1 MKLQRITAALTAA
14 AVAVISSAA
23 AFPSPAFAENA
34 NKDIQ
39 YDAKFS
45 STVELNPDSYTDT
58 PEAFEINVWSL
69 SDEIKSA
76 IGTDI
81 LDGSLKITG
90 ASITYTVTADTEDFY
105 VFAVG
110 NGWDAEGNFI
120 EHTPEGETNAV
131 TFSEKTGT
139 ITTTAE
145 SFKAGF
151 PGIESYG
158 WLCIG
163 ANGKGEGS
171 LTLEIS
177 NVELEVSYAPVNS
190 VPVTGTAKYTFD
202 DKYLTDAIDGRG
214 YVEVGNVEWE
224 PFEETINVGDVVW
237 DNPEG
242 LKGITT
248 VSDFAAKYGSVELK
262 FNAADITGDA
272 EVYAMIQ
279 AVDDSVGG
287 YQEICFPAQ
296 DVKEGQNV
304 YTVDF
309 GNEIKAAYDTFQ
321 AITVFIHAK
330 EVGKTATMMLGTSD
344 STAISATGTD
354 TFKSSFVPDGDY
366 TVQLTT
372 PEWWDTAWGEKHEDG
387 FGVWYYGDE
396 GSCAKDTVAD
406 LYKTYKGGEVSFN
419 VKELNAD
426 VTCRVELQTRTGDNY
441 GEVIVLKDNIKV
453 QKGENVIK
461 FDLPKIL
468 YKNPQIWGLYVN
480 MSSDK
485 DADVVIAGTE
495 VPYLTFADSYLSD
508 EIDKNPIF
516 NVGFEAFEEDFV
528 LGEWAG
534 DSDVLGDIS
543 TIDEFLSAY
552 GGVELKFKAED
563 IVGDAE
569 IYAMIQLGDE
579 TKDEWQGIVLP
590 AQDIVAGQN
599 VYSFNFGGYVE
610 PQFDT
615 FNSIS
620 VHFRSKEE
628 GKTAS
633 FKLGLY
639 DSTTVSATG
648 DQTFSTKF
656 APDGDDALNVD
667 VVKPE
672 WWDNAWGELHQAV
685 VGFWWF
691 GMGEDENTCL
701 VDTVDE
707 LYKTYRGGE
716 LSFNISGL
724 SDDVTYQ
731 VILMTRT
738 GNNFGENFVL
748 KDGLKLSNGTT
759 TVKFDLPKIMYMNPE
774 IWGLG
779 LRLYADKDTSFTIS
793 APQSSGDS
801 GSSGTS
807 TPSTSTPSTSTPS
820 TSTPSD
826 STSSGTTETFKTEDK
841 PIENIMEEVK
851 PDTTASIEVA
861 TEDTSIKADIFEA
874 AKEKKVTL
882 ELKLENGV
890 KWEIKAETIGDA
902 AVDVNINVELNTSN
916 VPAASIDAVA
926 SGKSSMQISL
936 AHNGSFGFEANI
948 TIPVAPANNGK
959 VANLFHFNNGALEF
973 VASVTV
979 SNGEATLPFSH
990 ASEYVIVFDEKSMGA
1005 SEVPSES
1012 TPDSR
1017 TDSSSAPET
1026 GTNPGTGAS
1035 GIGAF
1040 AALAAASAAA
1050 VIICRK
1056 NKHN

>member
-1 MKLQRITAALTAA
+1 MKMQRITAALTAA
-14 AVAVISSAA
+14 AVAVVSSAS
-23 AFPSPAFAENA
+23 AFPLPAFAENA

-45 STVELNPDSYTDT
+45 STVEINPDGYTDT

-69 SDEIKSA
+69 SDEIKSV
-76 IGTDI
+76 IGTNI
-81 LDGSLKITG
+81 LDGSMRVTG
-90 ASITYTVTADTEDFY
+90 ASITYTVTADTDDFY
-105 VFAVG
+105 VFV
-110 NGWDAEGNFI
+110 NGHGWNAAGEFI
-120 EHTPEGETNAV
+120 EHEDTAESTNWASF
-131 TFSEKTGT
+131 TEKTGT
-139 ITTTAE
+139 ITTTSE
-145 SFKAGF
+145 EFKAGF
-151 PGIESYG
+151 PGIESLGY
-158 WLCIG
+158 LCIG
-163 ANGKGEGS
+163 AGGKGEGS
-171 LTLEIS
+171 LTLEITDVKL
-177 NVELEVSYAPVNS
+177 NVSYTPEYS
-190 VPVTGTAKYTFD
+190 IPVTGTAKYTFD

-248 VSDFAAKYGSVELK
+248 VSDFVKKYNSVELK

-279 AVDDSVGG
+279 AVDESVGG

-309 GNEIKAAYDTFQ
+309 GKEIKAAYDEFQ

-426 VTCRVELQTRTGDNY
+426 VACRVTLQTRNGDNY
-441 GEVIVLKDNIKV
+441 GEDIVLADNFKV

-461 FDLPKIL
+461 FDLPTVL

-480 MSSDK
+480 MYSDK
-485 DADVVIAGTE
+485 DTDVVIAGTE
-495 VPYLTFADSYLSD
+495 IPYLTFADSYLSD
-508 EIDKNPIF
+508 EIDKNPVF
-516 NVGFEAFEEDFV
+516 NVGHEAFEEDFV

-543 TIDEFLSAY
+543 TTDEFLSAY

-579 TKDEWQGIVLP
+579 TKDEWQGIYLP

-648 DQTFSTKF
+648 DRTFSTTL
-656 APDGDDALNVD
+656 ASDEDGNPVNFNVD
-667 VVKPE
+667 IETPE
-672 WWDNAWGELHQAV
+672 WWDNAWGELHQATPA
-685 VGFWWF
+685 FWWC
-691 GMGEDENTCL
+691 GIGGEENTCL

-707 LYKTYRGGE
+707 LYKTYKGGE
-716 LSFNISGL
+716 LSFNVSGL
-724 SDDVTYQ
+724 TEDVTYQ
-731 VILMTRT
+731 VVLMTRT
-738 GNNFGENFVL
+738 GNNFGENIVL
-748 KDGLKLSNGTT
+748 KDNLMLRNGNTT
-759 TVKFDLPKIMYMNPE
+759 IQFDLPTIMYMNPE
-774 IWGLG
+774 IWSLS
-779 LRLYADKDTSFTIS
+779 LRLFADKDTSFVIS
-793 APQSSGDS
+793 APRSSGGGGS
-801 GSSGTS
+801 GS
-807 TPSTSTPSTSTPS
+807 STSTPSTSEPA
-820 TSTPSD
+820 TSDTK
-826 STSSGTTETFKTEDK
+826 EEFKTEDK
-841 PIENIMEEVK
+841 PLENIMEEVK
-851 PDTTASIEVA
+851 PDTTASVEVA
-861 TEDTSIKADIFEA
+861 AKDTSIKADVFEA

-916 VPAASIDAVA
+916 VPAESVDAVA

-1005 SEVPSES
+1005 S
-1012 TPDSR
+1012 
-1017 TDSSSAPET
+1017 DSSSDSASAP
-1026 GTNPGTGAS
+1026 GTNGNPGTGAA
-1035 GIGAF
+1035 GAGV
-1040 AALAAASAAA
+1040 AAVLAAASAAA